1 LYSVL
6 PSVPKDAI
14 HIAKHMRHAD
24 VVECK
29 VFNKTPLQAIN
40 TAMLMKKNQT
50 LTLYKDNEPLLIGG
64 VVPESSKVATIWV
77 LSTEKAFNNPVTIGK
92 MAVKW
97 VNYVATP
104 YEKVHNLVWIE
115 NKKAINLLIL
125 LGFYINPKVI
135 HVNNTSF
142 YYFVRRNTQ

>member
-1 LYSVL
+1 
-6 PSVPKDAI
+6 
-14 HIAKHMRHAD
+14 MRDAD
-24 VVECK
+24 VIECK

-40 TAMLMKKNQT
+40 TAMLMEKNQT
-50 LTLYKDNEPLLIGG
+50 LTLYKDNEPILIGG
-64 VVPESSKVATIWV
+64 VVPESLKVATIWL
-77 LSTEKAFNNPVTIGK
+77 LSTEKAFEKPITIGK

-97 VNYVATP
+97 VNYITIP

-125 LGFYINPKVI
+125 LGFYIHPKVI
-135 HVNNTSF
+135 HVNNRDF

>member
-1 LYSVL
+1 
-6 PSVPKDAI
+6 
-14 HIAKHMRHAD
+14 
-24 VVECK
+24 
-29 VFNKTPLQAIN
+29 
-40 TAMLMKKNQT
+40 
-50 LTLYKDNEPLLIGG
+50 
-64 VVPESSKVATIWV
+64 
-77 LSTEKAFNNPVTIGK
+77 

-97 VNYVATP
+97 VNYVAIP